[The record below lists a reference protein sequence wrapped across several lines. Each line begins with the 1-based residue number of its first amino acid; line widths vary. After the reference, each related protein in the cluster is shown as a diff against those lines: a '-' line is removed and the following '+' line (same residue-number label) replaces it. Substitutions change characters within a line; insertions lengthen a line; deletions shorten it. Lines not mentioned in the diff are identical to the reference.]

1 MFSFIIV
8 GAFLGCSSNTS
19 KQNKNDSNN
28 NAAAKALQSNPDFKG
43 FLRKFKVLSL
53 PLTIKTLEIIVD
65 SSKKLNN
72 KDNAFIKSEY
82 PNEIY
87 AYGMLPDTEANYK
100 IIWLAPAEVEV
111 PVLTTFTKDGK
122 KIKEEGLGVGGC
134 GSDCGF
140 SCKEFI
146 TINKELTIFSRDSI
160 NSTDCDTSGNPMEN
174 TTKKYISYKT
184 GKIMKDGKIRMSAI
198 LEKSTN

>member
-1 MFSFIIV
+1 
-8 GAFLGCSSNTS
+8 
-19 KQNKNDSNN
+19 
-28 NAAAKALQSNPDFKG
+28 
-43 FLRKFKVLSL
+43 
-53 PLTIKTLEIIVD
+53 
-65 SSKKLNN
+65 
-72 KDNAFIKSEY
+72 
-82 PNEIY
+82 
-87 AYGMLPDTEANYK
+87 MLPDTENSYK
-100 IIWLAPAEVEV
+100 IIWLAPAEVEI
-111 PVLTTFTKDGK
+111 PILTTFTKDGK
-122 KIKEEGLGVGGC
+122 KIKEEQLGVGGC